1 MIVRRRIGLMLLGLA
16 IAAGLAYGFWPRPLW
31 VEAAVVVRQPLRVTV
46 EAEGKTRIIDRYVLS
61 APVAGYL
68 RRVELDVGD
77 PIQRGQAL
85 LTIDPLPSEVLD
97 PRRRAQAEARVAASE
112 ASLQAARETM
122 AATQAEADYA
132 KLEFERMTALCKQ
145 KCVVT
150 ESERDRA
157 EARARQT
164 QAQRRSAQ
172 FAVEVARHEVEA
184 AQTALHHSAAQP
196 AGAAR
201 ETVVVRAPVDGQVL
215 GCQRQSEGV
224 VEAGAALL
232 EVGDPRALEV
242 AVDVLSADAVR
253 IQPGTPVVLER
264 WGGEQ
269 PLEGVTRTVEPVGF
283 TKLSALGVEEQR
295 VWVIAD
301 LRSPAEAW
309 SRLGDGYRVE
319 ASFIVWQGEQVLQ
332 IPASA
337 LFRLGEGRAAFAI
350 ENSRVRRRGVEIG
363 QRGGLKVEIRSGL
376 IEGERVV
383 THPDDALQEGAAVRI
398 RIGR

>member
-1 MIVRRRIGLMLLGLA
+1 MLLALA
-16 IAAGLAYGFWPRPLW
+16 IMAALAYGFWPRPLW
-31 VEAAVVVRQPLRVTV
+31 VEAATVARQPLRVTV

-68 RRVELDVGD
+68 HRIESKVGD
-77 PIQRGQAL
+77 GVRQGQSLA
-85 LTIDPLPSEVLD
+85 TIDPLPSEVLD

-112 ASLQAARETM
+112 ASLQAAQETM

-132 KLEFERMTALCKQ
+132 KLEFERMRALCKQ

-157 EARARQT
+157 ESRARQT
-164 QAQRRSAQ
+164 QAQLRSAQ

-215 GCQRQSEGV
+215 GCPRQSEGI

-232 EVGDPRALEV
+232 EVGDPHALEV

-253 IQPGTPVVLER
+253 VRPGTPVVLER

-269 PLEGVTRTVEPVGF
+269 PVEGVTRTVEPVGF

-332 IPASA
+332 VPASA
-337 LFRLGEGRAAFAI
+337 LFRQGEGWAVFAI
-350 ENSRVRRRGVEIG
+350 ENGQARRRGVEIG
-363 QRGGLKVEIRSGL
+363 QRGGLNVEIRSGL
-376 IEGERVV
+376 TEGEQVV
-383 THPDDALQEGAAVRI
+383 THPDDAVREGAAVRI
-398 RIGR
+398 RTGR

>member
-1 MIVRRRIGLMLLGLA
+1 MRRRIGLILLTLA
-16 IAAGLAYGFWPRPLW
+16 IIAALVYGFWPRPLW
-31 VEAAVVVRQPLRVTV
+31 VEAAVAIRQPLRVTI

-61 APVAGYL
+61 APVAGTL

-85 LTIDPLPSEVLD
+85 LTLDPLPSEVLD
-97 PRRRAQAEARVAASE
+97 PRRQAQAEARVAASE
-112 ASLQAARETM
+112 ASLKAAQETM
-122 AATQAEADYA
+122 AAVQAEADYA
-132 KLEFERMTALCKQ
+132 RLDFERMTALCKQ

-157 EARARQT
+157 ESHARQT
-164 QAQRRSAQ
+164 QAQLRSAR
-172 FAVEVARHEVEA
+172 FAVEVARYELEA
-184 AQTALHHSAAQP
+184 AKTALRHSAAQP
-196 AGAAR
+196 GGAAR
-201 ETVVVRAPVDGQVL
+201 ESVILRAPVDGQVL
-215 GCQRQSEGV
+215 ACPRQSEGI
-224 VEAGAALL
+224 VEAGTPLL
-232 EVGDPRALEV
+232 EIGDPHVLEI
-242 AVDVLSADAVR
+242 AVDLLSADAVR
-253 IQPGTPVVLER
+253 VRPGTPVVLER

-319 ASFIVWQGEQVLQ
+319 ASFIAWQGEQVLQ

-337 LFRLGEGRAAFAI
+337 LFRQSDGWAVFVVENGQARHRA
-350 ENSRVRRRGVEIG
+350 VEIG
-363 QRGGLKVEIRSGL
+363 QRGGLNVEIRSGL
-376 IEGERVV
+376 TEGEPVV

-398 RIGR
+398 RSER

>member
-1 MIVRRRIGLMLLGLA
+1 MRRRIGLILLTLA
-16 IAAGLAYGFWPRPLW
+16 IVTALVYGFWPRPLW
-31 VEAAVVVRQPLRVTV
+31 VEAAAVARRPLRVTV
-46 EAEGKTRIIDRYVLS
+46 EAEGKTRIRDRYVLS

-68 RRVELDVGD
+68 RRIEWEVGD
-77 PIQRGQAL
+77 AIRQGQPLA
-85 LTIDPLPSEVLD
+85 TIDPLPSEVLD
-97 PRRRAQAEARVAASE
+97 PRRQAQAEARVAASE

-132 KLEFERMTALCKQ
+132 KLESERMTALCKQ

-150 ESERDRA
+150 EAERDRA
-157 EARARQT
+157 ESRARQT
-164 QAQRRSAQ
+164 QAQLRSAR

-184 AQTALHHSAAQP
+184 AQTALRHSAAQP
-196 AGAAR
+196 GGAAR
-201 ETVVVRAPVDGQVL
+201 ESVILRAPVDGQVL
-215 GCQRQSEGV
+215 ARPRESEGIV
-224 VEAGAALL
+224 AAGTPLL

-242 AVDVLSADAVR
+242 AVDVLSPDAVR
-253 IQPGTPVVLER
+253 IRPGTPVVLER
-264 WGGEQ
+264 WGGEH

-309 SRLGDGYRVE
+309 SRLGEGYRVE

-337 LFRLGEGRAAFAI
+337 LFRRGEGWAVFVV
-350 ENSRVRRRGVEIG
+350 ENGQARRRAVEIG
-363 QRGGLKVEIRSGL
+363 QRGGLSVEIRSGL
-376 IEGERVV
+376 TEGEWVV
-383 THPDDALQEGAAVRI
+383 THPDDALQEGVAVRI
-398 RIGR
+398 RTER

>member
-1 MIVRRRIGLMLLGLA
+1 
-16 IAAGLAYGFWPRPLW
+16 LW
-31 VEAAVVVRQPLRVTV
+31 VEAATVARQPLRVTI

-77 PIQRGQAL
+77 AIQRGQAL
-85 LTIDPLPSEVLD
+85 LTLDPLPSEVLD
-97 PRRRAQAEARVAASE
+97 PRRQAQAEARVAASK

-132 KLEFERMTALCKQ
+132 KLDFERMTALCQ
-145 KCVVT
+145 QRRCMVT
-150 ESERDRA
+150 EAERDRA
-157 EARARQT
+157 ESRARQT
-164 QAQRRSAQ
+164 QAQLRSAR

-184 AQTALHHSAAQP
+184 AQTALRHSAAQP
-196 AGAAR
+196 GGAAR
-201 ETVVVRAPVDGQVL
+201 ESVVIRAPVDGQVL
-215 GCQRQSEGV
+215 GCPRQSEGI

-232 EVGDPRALEV
+232 EVGDPHALEV

-253 IQPGTPVVLER
+253 IRPDTPVVLER

-332 IPASA
+332 VPASA
-337 LFRLGEGRAAFAI
+337 LFRQGEGWAVFAI
-350 ENSRVRRRGVEIG
+350 ENGQARRRGVEIG
-363 QRGGLKVEIRSGL
+363 QRGGLNVEIRSGL
-376 IEGERVV
+376 TEGEQVV
-383 THPDDALQEGAAVRI
+383 THPDDAVREGAAVRI
-398 RIGR
+398 RTGR

>member
-1 MIVRRRIGLMLLGLA
+1 MTARRRFGLMLLTAA
-16 IAAGLAYGFWPRPLW
+16 IVVALGYGFWPQPLW
-31 VEAAVVVRQPLRVTV
+31 VEAATVARQPLRVTI

-61 APVAGYL
+61 APVAGHL

-77 PIQRGQAL
+77 SIQRGQAL
-85 LTIDPLPSEVLD
+85 LTLEPLPSEVLD
-97 PRRRAQAEARVAASE
+97 PRRQAQAEARVAASA
-112 ASLQAARETM
+112 ASLQAAQETM
-122 AATQAEADYA
+122 AAAQAEADYA
-132 KLEFERMTALCKQ
+132 RLDFERMTALCKQ

-157 EARARQT
+157 ESRARQT
-164 QAQRRSAQ
+164 QAQLRSAR
-172 FAVEVARHEVEA
+172 FAVEVARYEVEA
-184 AQTALHHSAAQP
+184 AKTALRYSAAQP
-196 AGAAR
+196 GGAAR
-201 ETVVVRAPVDGQVL
+201 ESVVIRAPVDGQVL
-215 GCQRQSEGV
+215 ARPRQSEGIV
-224 VEAGAALL
+224 VAGAALL
-232 EVGDPRALEV
+232 EVGDPRALEI
-242 AVDVLSADAVR
+242 AVDLLSADAVR
-253 IQPGTPVVLER
+253 VRPGTPVVLER

-337 LFRLGEGRAAFAI
+337 LFRQGESWAVFVV
-350 ENSRVRRRGVEIG
+350 ENGQARRRVVEIG
-363 QRGGLKVEIRSGL
+363 QRGGLNVEIRSGL
-376 IEGERVV
+376 TEGERVV

-398 RIGR
+398 RSGR

>member
-1 MIVRRRIGLMLLGLA
+1 MTVRRRIGLMLLALA
-16 IAAGLAYGFWPRPLW
+16 IMAALAYGFWPRPLW
-31 VEAAVVVRQPLRVTV
+31 VEAATVARQPLRVTV

-68 RRVELDVGD
+68 HRIESKVGD
-77 PIQRGQAL
+77 GVRQGQSLA
-85 LTIDPLPSEVLD
+85 TIDPLPSEVLD

-112 ASLQAARETM
+112 ASLQAAQETM

-132 KLEFERMTALCKQ
+132 KLEFERMRALCKQ

-157 EARARQT
+157 ESRARQT
-164 QAQRRSAQ
+164 QAQLRSAQ

-215 GCQRQSEGV
+215 GCPRQSEGI

-232 EVGDPRALEV
+232 EVGDPHALEV

-253 IQPGTPVVLER
+253 VRPGTPVVLER

-332 IPASA
+332 VPASA
-337 LFRLGEGRAAFAI
+337 LFRQGEGWAVFAI
-350 ENSRVRRRGVEIG
+350 ENGQARRRGVEIG
-363 QRGGLKVEIRSGL
+363 QRGGLNVEIRSGL
-376 IEGERVV
+376 TEGEQVV
-383 THPDDALQEGAAVRI
+383 THPDDAVREGAAVRI
-398 RIGR
+398 RTGR